1 MLNGVINL
9 NKPANKTSHDMIY
22 FMRRMAGQKRV
33 GHTGTLDPDAK
44 GVLPICLG
52 IATKASNYITGGK
65 KGYRAHIHFG
75 KTTTTQDLSGDIIS
89 ECETLD
95 FDETEFSEA
104 LKKFTG
110 EIQQIPPMYSA
121 VKVNGKK
128 LYEFARKGIE
138 VERKKRNITI
148 YSIEINEINL
158 KEKYAVIDVV
168 CSKGTYIRTL
178 CYDIGEMLG
187 CGACMGELVRTQS
200 GRFTIDKSY
209 TVEEIEQLSKENRLD
224 EILIPTDILF
234 DDYKKLNVSGKNEF
248 KVKNGSPLENFD
260 FPENT
265 LFRIYDINDNFLC
278 ISQMLDG
285 KIKMLTSFWS
295 VNN

>member
-33 GHTGTLDPDAK
+33 GHTGTLDPDAT

-52 IATKASNYITGGK
+52 VATKASDYIAGGK

-89 ECETLD
+89 KSENLGFDEHVFCET
-95 FDETEFSEA
+95 

-128 LYEFARKGIE
+128 LYELARKGIE
-138 VERKKRNITI
+138 IERKKRDITI
-148 YSIEINEINL
+148 YSIETNEINL
-158 KEKYAVIDVV
+158 KEKYAVIDVK

-178 CYDIGEMLG
+178 CHDIGEMLG
-187 CGACMGELVRTQS
+187 CGACMGKLVRIQS

-209 TVEEIEQLSKENRLD
+209 SVEEIEQLSQENRLN
-224 EILIPTDILF
+224 EILIPTDMLF
-234 DDYKKLNVSGKNEF
+234 DDYIKLNVSGKNEF
-248 KVKNGSPLENFD
+248 KVKNGSPLEGFD

-265 LFRIYDINDNFLC
+265 LFRIYDSVDNFLC
-278 ISQMLDG
+278 ISQMFDG

-295 VNN
+295 I